1 MIRTGKIYK
10 STHSGNLLIIQGKK
24 KQTTQRHI
32 IIRAPKKKK
41 NSDKEKIL
49 ETGQWERD
57 IIYTWS
63 I

>member
-1 MIRTGKIYK
+1 MIRIGKIYK

-32 IIRAPKKKK
+32 IIRAPKK
-41 NSDKEKIL
+41 NNDTEKIL